1 MDRPL
6 YLDHLATTPVD
17 PRVLG
22 AMLPY
27 FGERFGN
34 PASRT
39 HPYGWEADRALEG
52 ARRQVAGLIGAR
64 AAEIVFTSGATEAI
78 DLALWGAALGH
89 ADRGR
94 HLVTTKVEHEAVLA
108 TFRGLEAEGFEVTYL
123 DPEPSGR
130 IDPSAVRSALRDD
143 TLLVA
148 VIWANNELGTLAP
161 VREIAAVCRDR
172 GALFFSDASQAVGK
186 VPVDVEADGI
196 DLLCLSGHK
205 LYGPKGIGALYVRSR
220 APRVRLVPRRLGG
233 GQERGLRPG
242 TPNVPGAVGLG
253 EACALA
259 GERLLDDAR
268 RLGALRDRFEARV
281 LDALEGVVVH
291 ARGAARLPHA
301 TNLSFRG
308 IDAEAL
314 IQSLGGLAVSSG
326 AACASARHEPSHVLL
341 ACGVGAEL
349 ARSSLRLGLGRSTE
363 KEHVE
368 LAAERVIAAVRRLRA
383 EYGEPQPSSTPAP
396 GPRARGF
403 DASPAQGSNSSRQ
416 NQPSASS
423 ARSSP

>member
-17 PRVLG
+17 PRVLE
-22 AMLPY
+22 AMLPC
-27 FGERFGN
+27 FGQRFGN

-39 HPYGWEADRALEG
+39 HAYGWEAERALER
-52 ARRQVAGLIGAR
+52 ARRQVADLIGAR
-64 AAEIVFTSGATEAI
+64 PAEIVFTSGATEAI

-89 ADRGR
+89 PARGR
-94 HLVTTKVEHEAVLA
+94 HVVTTKVEHEAVLA
-108 TFRGLEAEGFEVTYL
+108 TCRDLEEEGFEVTYL

-130 IDPSAVRSALRDD
+130 VDPAAVRAALRED

-161 VREIAAVCRDR
+161 VREIAAACRER
-172 GALFFSDASQAVGK
+172 GALFFSDATQAVGK

-220 APRVRLVPRRLGG
+220 QPRVRLIPRRHGG

-253 EACALA
+253 EACVLA
-259 GERLLDDAR
+259 GERLSGDAL
-268 RLGALRDRFEARV
+268 RLATLRDRFEARV
-281 LDALEGVVVH
+281 GAALDGVVVH
-291 ARGAARLPHA
+291 AARVERLPHA
-301 TNLSFRG
+301 SNLSFRG

-314 IQSLGGLAVSSG
+314 IQALDGLAVSSG

-341 ACGVGAEL
+341 ACGVGDEL

-363 KEHVE
+363 VAHVD

-383 EYGEPQPSSTPAP
+383 ESGATPTVQ
-396 GPRARGF
+396 PRARR
-403 DASPAQGSNSSRQ
+403 PEPPTAQGLPSIHSN
-416 NQPSASS
+416 PTSAIST
-423 ARSSP
+423 RSLP